1 MTKFLS
7 RLGTT
12 KYIYKIGCEITELT
26 ITNPKIPVS
35 FKVEWIRGPQKETT
49 EPKSTNWIDS
59 NKCVK
64 VGESFTRLSG
74 FHQNK
79 KGQFMSKN
87 CEFKLTAQYDKGKSY
102 KSIAS
107 KKIDLIKYIK
117 KNK

>member
-74 FHQNK
+74 FH
-79 KGQFMSKN
+79 
-87 CEFKLTAQYDKGKSY
+87 
-102 KSIAS
+102 
-107 KKIDLIKYIK
+107 
-117 KNK
+117 